1 MGGFW
6 EGFEGDLIGFWAVAA
21 ELLAVACFY
30 LLLLT
35 FACFGLLWLALPAL
49 AALSVPL
56 LLRFSPCACW
66 FRATTTSKTKVSFS
80 VIRITENGRSDTRTV
95 VRIPDWSFGS
105 PNATVVF
112 GTSLGPLREPQRSH
126 RGDIRCI

>member
-56 LLRFSPCACW
+56 LLRFFMGTVLW
-66 FRATTTSKTKVSFS
+66 VRS
-80 VIRITENGRSDTRTV
+80 VVLVNK
-95 VRIPDWSFGS
+95 
-105 PNATVVF
+105 
-112 GTSLGPLREPQRSH
+112 L
-126 RGDIRCI
+126 

>member
-56 LLRFSPCACW
+56 LLRFFQQGNESNANRMPK
-66 FRATTTSKTKVSFS
+66 KTNANQPNSNR
-80 VIRITENGRSDTRTV
+80 IRI
-95 VRIPDWSFGS
+95 GS
-105 PNATVVF
+105 
-112 GTSLGPLREPQRSH
+112 
-126 RGDIRCI
+126 

>member
-56 LLRFSPCACW
+56 LLRFMGLLW
-66 FRATTTSKTKVSFS
+66 LIFRSCGSFFRLFYAS
-80 VIRITENGRSDTRTV
+80 
-95 VRIPDWSFGS
+95 
-105 PNATVVF
+105 
-112 GTSLGPLREPQRSH
+112 
-126 RGDIRCI
+126 

>member
-6 EGFEGDLIGFWAVAA
+6 EGFAGDLIGFWAVAA

-56 LLRFSPCACW
+56 LLRFIEVW
-66 FRATTTSKTKVSFS
+66 GHFS
-80 VIRITENGRSDTRTV
+80 LLWLIFSI
-95 VRIPDWSFGS
+95 F
-105 PNATVVF
+105 
-112 GTSLGPLREPQRSH
+112 
-126 RGDIRCI
+126 

>member
-56 LLRFSPCACW
+56 LLRFKL
-66 FRATTTSKTKVSFS
+66 TT
-80 VIRITENGRSDTRTV
+80 
-95 VRIPDWSFGS
+95 P
-105 PNATVVF
+105 P
-112 GTSLGPLREPQRSH
+112 
-126 RGDIRCI
+126 

>member
-35 FACFGLLWLALPAL
+35 FACFGCAFRSI
-49 AALSVPL
+49 AAQVSFVYWGIF
-56 LLRFSPCACW
+56 LLRCLHYSPKDNFGKILILAVALFS
-66 FRATTTSKTKVSFS
+66 K
-80 VIRITENGRSDTRTV
+80 
-95 VRIPDWSFGS
+95 
-105 PNATVVF
+105 
-112 GTSLGPLREPQRSH
+112 
-126 RGDIRCI
+126 

>member
-6 EGFEGDLIGFWAVAA
+6 EGFEGDLIGFWALAA

-56 LLRFSPCACW
+56 LLRFYRFWA
-66 FRATTTSKTKVSFS
+66 RFS
-80 VIRITENGRSDTRTV
+80 LLWLIFSI
-95 VRIPDWSFGS
+95 F
-105 PNATVVF
+105 
-112 GTSLGPLREPQRSH
+112 
-126 RGDIRCI
+126 

>member
-1 MGGFW
+1 MGSFW

-56 LLRFSPCACW
+56 LLRFYRFWAL
-66 FRATTTSKTKVSFS
+66 FSFLWLIFS
-80 VIRITENGRSDTRTV
+80 I
-95 VRIPDWSFGS
+95 
-105 PNATVVF
+105 
-112 GTSLGPLREPQRSH
+112 
-126 RGDIRCI
+126 C

>member
-56 LLRFSPCACW
+56 LLRFIA
-66 FRATTTSKTKVSFS
+66 RAATS
-80 VIRITENGRSDTRTV
+80 EDLLGRASTLED
-95 VRIPDWSFGS
+95 
-105 PNATVVF
+105 
-112 GTSLGPLREPQRSH
+112 L
-126 RGDIRCI
+126 

>member
-6 EGFEGDLIGFWAVAA
+6 EGFEGDLIGFWALAA

-56 LLRFSPCACW
+56 LLRFYRFWAH
-66 FRATTTSKTKVSFS
+66 FS
-80 VIRITENGRSDTRTV
+80 LLWLIFSI
-95 VRIPDWSFGS
+95 F
-105 PNATVVF
+105 
-112 GTSLGPLREPQRSH
+112 
-126 RGDIRCI
+126 

>member
-35 FACFGLLWLALPAL
+35 FACFGLLWLALACFACFGCAFRSIAAQVYGAL
-49 AALSVPL
+49 VAHFSL
-56 LLRFSPCACW
+56 LWLIFSI
-66 FRATTTSKTKVSFS
+66 F
-80 VIRITENGRSDTRTV
+80 
-95 VRIPDWSFGS
+95 
-105 PNATVVF
+105 
-112 GTSLGPLREPQRSH
+112 
-126 RGDIRCI
+126 